1 MRKIVST
8 VRELLQEEDV
18 ENIRPTLES
27 HKINLEKQQKQIE
40 TLNQEIA
47 ELVGADAIEKE
58 ILDRC
63 EFEASLQE
71 TISLISSRLSFT
83 KESKN
88 SAETTPPL
96 NQQEAPIG
104 AKTSSKAKLPK
115 LTLPKFAGDPT
126 EWTTFWDS
134 FSSAIHLSEE
144 LSEIDKFQYLKSLLV
159 GTAAETV
166 SGLPLSGSNY
176 NYAVDLLMKQ
186 FGSKQVIISKHIE
199 MLMQLPKLNNSR
211 DLKQLRQLLDKT
223 EAATQSLQGIGVSS
237 ETYGTFLAPVIMA
250 KIPHEVRLILS
261 RGMSDEWDLDT
272 VMKPFAEELQIRE
285 RRA

>member
-1 MRKIVST
+1 MEKFITMSDLKKKKLERSRFRVYVRKVVST

-47 ELVGADAIEKE
+47 ELVGADAIVKE
-58 ILDRC
+58 ILVRC

-71 TISLISSRLSFT
+71 TISLIFHGYRLPRNPQIQPSI
-83 KESKN
+83 
-88 SAETTPPL
+88 

-144 LSEIDKFQYLKSLLV
+144 LSEIDKFQYLKSVLV
-159 GTAAETV
+159 ETAAETI

-176 NYAVDLLMKQ
+176 NHAVD
-186 FGSKQVIISKHIE
+186 QVIISKHIE
-199 MLMQLPKLNNSR
+199 MLMQLPKLNDSS

-223 EAATQSLQGIGVSS
+223 EAA
-237 ETYGTFLAPVIMA
+237 
-250 KIPHEVRLILS
+250 
-261 RGMSDEWDLDT
+261 
-272 VMKPFAEELQIRE
+272 IRKFT
-285 RRA
+285 RNQCII

>member
-1 MRKIVST
+1 M
-8 VRELLQEEDV
+8 
-18 ENIRPTLES
+18 
-27 HKINLEKQQKQIE
+27 
-40 TLNQEIA
+40 
-47 ELVGADAIEKE
+47 
-58 ILDRC
+58 
-63 EFEASLQE
+63 
-71 TISLISSRLSFT
+71 
-83 KESKN
+83 
-88 SAETTPPL
+88 
-96 NQQEAPIG
+96 
-104 AKTSSKAKLPK
+104 
-115 LTLPKFAGDPT
+115 
-126 EWTTFWDS
+126 
-134 FSSAIHLSEE
+134 
-144 LSEIDKFQYLKSLLV
+144 